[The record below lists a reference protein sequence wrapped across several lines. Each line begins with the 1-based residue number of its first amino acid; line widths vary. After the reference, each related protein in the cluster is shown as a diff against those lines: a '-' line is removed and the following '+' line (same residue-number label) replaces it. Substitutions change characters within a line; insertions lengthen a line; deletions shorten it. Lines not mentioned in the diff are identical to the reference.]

1 MAGFL
6 ETLRNF
12 GKENIPSNIRLFS
25 STMMGNRELIDE
37 SYFPQKDLD
46 AMRLVAKAG
55 MQRRAAELVNAELL
69 YASSR
74 NQPPG
79 DWAVKSVPPGET
91 EYRVTET
98 MGQRAQREAGEVKR
112 LRSSPETI
120 TYEDYPE
127 NSLGDFNNEGWGKT
141 LKKSFTDP
149 NYRAATTL
157 GQALTRKD
165 AADNLILE
173 DSYDWNANKLLKRA
187 SYADLATMIVTNLH
201 RPKNLGNILGNAMA
215 PTENIDRRK
224 VRINLG
230 K

>member
-46 AMRLVAKAG
+46 AMRMAAQAG
-55 MQRRAAELVNAELL
+55 LLRRNDAISDASILQQI
-69 YASSR
+69 YA
-74 NQPPG
+74 NQPPK
-79 DWAVKSVPPGET
+79 DTAYTSWKQNGET
-91 EYRVTET
+91 LRVS
-98 MGQRAQREAGEVKR
+98 MGQRAQEAATTLSQ
-112 LRSSPETI
+112 LRATPQTI
-120 TYEDYPE
+120 QYEDYPE
-127 NSLGDFNNEGWGKT
+127 KATERFNNLGWVET
-141 LKKSFTDP
+141 LRNSVSNPSF
-149 NYRAATTL
+149 RAATSI
-157 GQALTRKD
+157 GQAIISKD
-165 AADNLILE
+165 ADGNLILE